1 MAIPDQGTPSDDKH
15 GLTQGI
21 AEALCQEL
29 AAMLALSP
37 DGLVAFDRQGQVS
50 QVTAAFE
57 SLTRLPARQLQ
68 GLDEDQFWLLLS
80 SQCAPQLASG
90 YSALMRYK
98 LGHANQ
104 PRPGLLVLT
113 SPPGTVLQVTQ
124 RHSDTGPVAKL
135 LCFRD
140 VTPEAERERRKSG
153 FLSTAGHEL
162 RNPLANI
169 QGFAEVLLNPDNDDA
184 SRREFTDIIYQQS
197 QVMTQLLND
206 VLALAHTEAR
216 GPTGLMLSAVALPQL
231 VQSVVDG
238 LNRPEGRA
246 RASLA
251 LSQEDLAAWVDA
263 KKASQAISQVLANA
277 YKFSPDGAAVQIQM
291 ERVRLAHSLPEVAI
305 HITDHG
311 IGMTPEQLSHLG
323 ERFYRAQPSA
333 SMPGNG
339 LGMSLVKEI
348 MELLDGRLEV
358 QSTPGQ
364 GTRVS
369 LYWPA
374 VEGNSTRCA

>member
-1 MAIPDQGTPSDDKH
+1 MATLDQGTPSEDKH

-21 AEALCQEL
+21 TEALCQEL

-37 DGLVAFDRQGQVS
+37 DGLVAFGRQGQVS

-68 GLDEDQFWLLLS
+68 GLDEDQFWQLLS
-80 SQCAPQLASG
+80 SQCAPQTASG
-90 YSALMRYK
+90 QWSVFRHK
-98 LGHANQ
+98 LGHASDA
-104 PRPGLLVLT
+104 RPGLLVLT
-113 SPPGTVLQVTQ
+113 QPPGVVLQVTQ
-124 RHSDTGPVAKL
+124 RYSDTGLVAKL

-140 VTPEAERERRKSG
+140 VTPVAERERRKSG

-169 QGFAEVLLNPDNDDA
+169 QGFAEVLLNPDNDAA
-184 SRREFTDIIYQQS
+184 SRREFTEIIYQQS

-206 VLALAHTEAR
+206 VLTLAHTEAR
-216 GPTGLMLSAVALPQL
+216 GHTDLVLSFVALPQL
-231 VQSVVDG
+231 VQSVLDVLG
-238 LNRPEGRA
+238 LPEGRA

-251 LSQEDLAAWVDA
+251 LSEEDLSVWVDA
-263 KKASQAISQVLANA
+263 KKASQAVSQVLANA
-277 YKFSPDGAAVQIQM
+277 YKFSPAGGVVQIQM
-291 ERVRLAHSLPEVAI
+291 ERVTLAHSIPEVAI

-311 IGMTPEQLSHLG
+311 LGMTPEQLSHLG

-333 SMPGNG
+333 SIPGNG

-348 MELLDGRLEV
+348 MDLLDGRLEV

-374 VEGNSTRCA
+374 V